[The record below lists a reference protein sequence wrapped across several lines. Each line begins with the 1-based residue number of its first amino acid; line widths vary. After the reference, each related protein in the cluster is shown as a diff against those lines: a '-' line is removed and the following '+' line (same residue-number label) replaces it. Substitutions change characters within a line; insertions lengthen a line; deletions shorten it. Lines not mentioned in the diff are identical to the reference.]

1 MRDDSPNLIPFI
13 PVTSR
18 CEVVINF
25 MQVNANDQIISPYFD
40 RWTPTND
47 VFFRNGLLD
56 SPHRANSHGEA
67 RKTMYPASCRGS
79 RWVGFHH
86 PSVLAV
92 SVEKN
97 NKKQIDHDKTN
108 TEIERQTKNGTC
120 LSKNSDLW
128 WISLNI
134 SLYFSLFPG
143 TQMLGPCRI
152 YYSWISFCNFCSKS
166 PTAKLIEMDHDDPNA
181 KIGLNW

>member
-1 MRDDSPNLIPFI
+1 MWGRDQFHASKCKWSNHIAIFWSLDPYKWCFFPQWPIGFTTQGKFSWRSSKDNVPCFLQGITLGRLP
-13 PVTSR
+13 PS
-18 CEVVINF
+18 
-25 MQVNANDQIISPYFD
+25 IS
-40 RWTPTND
+40 
-47 VFFRNGLLD
+47 L
-56 SPHRANSHGEA
+56 
-67 RKTMYPASCRGS
+67 GS
-79 RWVGFHH
+79 LGG
-86 PSVLAV
+86 
-92 SVEKN
+92 KN